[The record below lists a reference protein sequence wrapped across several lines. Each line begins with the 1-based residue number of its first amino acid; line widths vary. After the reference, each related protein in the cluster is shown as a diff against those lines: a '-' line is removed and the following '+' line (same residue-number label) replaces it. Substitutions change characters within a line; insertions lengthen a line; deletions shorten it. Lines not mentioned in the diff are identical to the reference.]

1 MTKEVKIIL
10 AVVAVVFIGAVIAT
24 CMMFMDS
31 DSEYVEVLQD
41 NKVIMT
47 IDISDERDNVW
58 HIESSDGGWNEI
70 TLKDGKISVTD
81 SDCPDKTC
89 IKTGN
94 LRSESVPIV
103 CLPHKLVIRFSD
115 KNGE

>member
-10 AVVAVVFIGAVIAT
+10 SVLTVVFIAAVIAI
-24 CMMFMDS
+24 CMMFRDS
-31 DSEYVEVLQD
+31 ESEYVEVVQE

-47 IDISDERDNVW
+47 IDISEESDSVW
-58 HIESSDGGWNEI
+58 RIESSDGGWNEI
-70 TLKDGKISVTD
+70 TLRDGKISITD

-89 IKTGN
+89 VKTGN